1 MKVRIRGITKILKH
15 QKLILCLT
23 YFFNKKYSI
32 TLKHQI
38 CLNMQEH
45 SLHLEY
51 IISLGNWQSWKEN
64 PIILHKKDQELN
76 RYYKVVVLI
85 DILYK
90 LVPSHSQ
97 TNKNLLWVLV
107 KSFLKSNV

>member
-1 MKVRIRGITKILKH
+1 
-15 QKLILCLT
+15 
-23 YFFNKKYSI
+23 
-32 TLKHQI
+32 
-38 CLNMQEH
+38 MQEH

-51 IISLGNWQSWKEN
+51 IISLGNRQSWKEN

-97 TNKNLLWVLV
+97 TNKKLL
-107 KSFLKSNV
+107 

>member
-1 MKVRIRGITKILKH
+1 M
-15 QKLILCLT
+15 
-23 YFFNKKYSI
+23 F
-32 TLKHQI
+32 
-38 CLNMQEH
+38 LNMQEH

-51 IISLGNWQSWKEN
+51 IISLGNRQSWKEN

-76 RYYKVVVLI
+76 KYYKVVVLI

-97 TNKNLLWVLV
+97 TNKKLLWILV

>member
-1 MKVRIRGITKILKH
+1 MKVRIRGITKLLKH
-15 QKLILCLT
+15 QKFLTAPELILCLT
-23 YFFNKKYSI
+23 SLIKKYSI

-51 IISLGNWQSWKEN
+51 IISLGNRQSWKEN

-97 TNKNLLWVLV
+97 TNKNLL
-107 KSFLKSNV
+107 